1 MDCLIARFDGFFPNH
16 QFCVSILDS
25 FEEFVLYVHV
35 LSHVWVGG
43 GRKEAEDN
51 VFHFRVACVFILIY
65 LDGLLVGFAGIRLV
79 KHAEN
84 FVQTVI
90 DMSVQQGDLHDDAV
104 VREAFYEGVG
114 FIAFQ
119 EIAIVVVGVM
129 VHVNHGRIDI
139 AHSVAKQIDSHHR
152 ECVLVFAVFDNVL
165 LSAVLRTEV
174 LSEAQRLRF
183 QPGFL
188 QFDKHQMLVT
198 IVFAYSGGEVNAKH

>member
-1 MDCLIARFDGFFPNH
+1 
-16 QFCVSILDS
+16 
-25 FEEFVLYVHV
+25 
-35 LSHVWVGG
+35 
-43 GRKEAEDN
+43 
-51 VFHFRVACVFILIY
+51 
-65 LDGLLVGFAGIRLV
+65 
-79 KHAEN
+79 
-84 FVQTVI
+84 
-90 DMSVQQGDLHDDAV
+90 MSVQQGDLHDDAV
-104 VREAFYEGVG
+104 VREAFDEGVG

-129 VHVNHGRIDI
+129 VHVNHGRVDI
-139 AHSVAKQIDSHHR
+139 AHSVAKQIDSHHG

-198 IVFAYSGGEVNAKH
+198 IVFAYSGGEVNAKHGDAIARGVDILVRTLLYLHHSLFQEGREYGAGDALVLHEVFEYRVVYGVCKV